1 MQKVSIYD
9 GKAKFSELVSQAS
22 GGEPQ
27 VITKNGVETA
37 VIISYE
43 QFRRLTAKRRP
54 LVEFLLDNPFRGLRE
69 EITIERDR
77 RTSGRKT
84 LQFDLFEIDE
94 ADEKAV
100 KIEDFE
106 NTTGFED

>member
-54 LVEFLLDNPFRGLRE
+54 LVEFLLDNPFRELDE

-77 RTSGRKT
+77 RTAGRET
-84 LQFDLFEIDE
+84 LRFDFIDLE
-94 ADEKAV
+94 GADGRTGML
-100 KIEDFE
+100 DFE
-106 NTTGFED
+106 